1 MNTDES
7 LAARLKELRLKQA
20 WSLDQLSEQCNL
32 SRATLSRI
40 ENGEVSP
47 TAHALGRLC
56 ATYSLTLSRL
66 MLMVETDDTP
76 LLRRNDQPVWEDKK
90 TGFVRRSL
98 SPPSDTLMGEVL
110 ECTLAP
116 GAKITY
122 PQPPKP
128 GLEHHLVL
136 LSGDLSLEVE
146 GTTYDLTPGDCLRY
160 RLFGSSTFKAHKS
173 RGAKYHL
180 IIL

>member
-1 MNTDES
+1 MTTDES
-7 LAARLKELRLKQA
+7 LAARLKELRLKQE

-40 ENGEVSP
+40 ENGDVSP

-56 ATYSLTLSRL
+56 ATYSITLSRL

-76 LLRRNDQPVWEDKK
+76 LLRREDQPVWEDKK
-90 TGFVRRSL
+90 TGFIRRSI
-98 SPPSDTLMGEVL
+98 SPPSDSLMCEVL

-116 GAKITY
+116 GAEITY
-122 PQPPKP
+122 PQPPKA

-136 LSGDLSLEVE
+136 QSGELSLEVE
-146 GTTYDLTPGDCLRY
+146 GVPYELMPGDCLRY
-160 RLFGSSTFKAHKS
+160 RLSGSSTFKAHES

>member
-1 MNTDES
+1 MNADQS
-7 LAARLKELRLKQA
+7 LAARLKDLRLKQA
-20 WSLDQLSEQCNL
+20 WSLDQLAQRCKL

-56 ATYSLTLSRL
+56 ATYSITLSRL
-66 MLMVETDDTP
+66 MLMVETSDTH
-76 LLRRNDQPVWEDKK
+76 LLRRADQPVWEDKK
-90 TGFVRRSL
+90 TGFVRRSI
-98 SPPSDTLMGEVL
+98 SPPSDSLMCEVL

-122 PQPPKP
+122 PQPPKA
-128 GLEHHLVL
+128 GLEHHIVL
-136 LSGDLSLEVE
+136 LSGELSLEVE
-146 GTTYDLTPGDCLRY
+146 GTAYDLTPGDCLRY
-160 RLFGSSTFKAHKS
+160 RLFGSSTFEAHKS
-173 RGAKYHL
+173 KGAQYHL